1 MRRSFLNEKV
11 YPFVGRIAPE
21 WCVKN
26 HYDVNESWKWN
37 LSSKTEIEM
46 IKKLNLIATDGLS
59 SRWWCKDTLVWL
71 IRQQVYDCVSRMS
84 SEAEFNAL
92 VETQTQRVIDFDVNA
107 MINALRVYTPNE
119 RGLMLLVR
127 EMPIGVLKSI
137 VSALPNLF
145 NDLKIEK
152 LLDGYTSLDK
162 SFDKEYCLLNSL
174 LCANSKRWAGNV
186 ITHMTKH
193 SCRHLPDE
201 AREILFEAFKKAI
214 NLDLDLSKSLPYLF
228 DTDSSLYRKVKF
240 ENYKVKHAAAM
251 VKFLYDRRKPGTS
264 IEYYDKIEMEKL
276 LLLLASD
283 DNGAKVVVKHYSLF
297 ERLGLDSKTMSDVF
311 DFITA
316 KLNNMEDWH
325 CLYQQL
331 NCSDKR
337 KALRDIM
344 PRVITTERDAK
355 LAITYFP
362 FIEWNDTSVKCIL
375 RVMVDLSCMPLSRIS
390 ELSKE
395 LQEFVDYLMVTRSQ
409 SLILR
414 RGLASEWVA
423 LFNETRLTPAAE
435 CVMLTANYERGNE
448 KTMYIKKY
456 GLSEEATLYLIGLEF
471 GYEDWGTYIFALAEK
486 QGLTENEY
494 RIVLQSSHAD
504 KAPFLAKYKR

>member
-1 MRRSFLNEKV
+1 MRRSFLNERV

-71 IRQQVYDCVSRMS
+71 IREQVYDCVSRMS

-92 VETQTQRVIDFDVNA
+92 VETQTQSVIDFDVNA

-119 RGLMLLVR
+119 RGLMQLVSM
-127 EMPIGVLKSI
+127 MPTGVLKSI

-152 LLDGYTSLDK
+152 LLDGYTTLGK

-174 LCANSKRWAGNV
+174 LCANPKRWAGNV
-186 ITHMTKH
+186 IIHMTKEA
-193 SCRHLPDE
+193 SKHLPKE
-201 AREILFEAFKKAI
+201 AREILSEAFEKAI
-214 NLDLDLSKSLPYLF
+214 NLDLDLSNSLPYLF

-240 ENYKVKHAAAM
+240 ESYKVKHAAAM
-251 VKFLYDRRKPGTS
+251 VDFLYNRYKSEAS
-264 IEYYDKIEMEKL
+264 IGYRAQKEMEKL
-276 LLLLASD
+276 LLLLARD
-283 DNGAKVVVKHYSLF
+283 DNGAKVVIKHYSLF
-297 ERLGLDSKTMSDVF
+297 NKLPLDSEIMSHVF

-325 CLYQQL
+325 CLYQQVI
-331 NCSDKR
+331 CADKR
-337 KALRDIM
+337 EMLRAIM
-344 PRVITTERDAK
+344 PRMITTERDAK

-362 FIEWNDTSVKCIL
+362 FIEWNDDSVKCIL
-375 RVMVDLSCMPLSRIS
+375 RVMVDLSCIPLSRIS
-390 ELSKE
+390 ELSKK

-456 GLSEEATLYLIGLEF
+456 GLSEEATLYLLGLESPF
-471 GYEDWGTYIFALAEK
+471 EDWCAYIFALAEK

-494 RIVLQSSHAD
+494 RKVLQSSHAD
-504 KAPFLAKYKR
+504 KAPFLAKYKK